1 MWEILT
7 DEQVAE
13 GERLRWDALSAGSIF
28 STKDENDR
36 MFVAVEKNSDRITVI
51 ELHPEN
57 IQRIVD
63 SECCQKDSYTFDEI
77 KIWALHD
84 PESQKRERTAYRK
97 LHPVP
102 DWRTINPDI
111 HGRPAQKKTVWQKLT
126 RKLKNLKKRI

>member
-1 MWEILT
+1 MFEILT

-28 STKDENDR
+28 SIKDENDR
-36 MFVAVEKNSDRITVI
+36 MFITVAKDGDRMAAI
-51 ELHPEN
+51 ELNPEN

-63 SECCQKDSYTFDEI
+63 SGCCQRNSYTFDEI
-77 KIWALHD
+77 KVWALHD
-84 PESQKRERTAYRK
+84 PESQNRKRTAYRK

-102 DWRTINPDI
+102 DWTTINPEI
-111 HGRPAQKKTVWQKLT
+111 YCQPVQKKTVWQKLT